1 MIASDMKV
9 IETMTLTVNGKR
21 REVSDVRTVGE
32 LLLALELDPR
42 QVVVELNETIIRR
55 PQVDETPVR
64 EGDQVEIL
72 RFVGGG

>member
-1 MIASDMKV
+1 MIASNMNAM
-9 IETMTLTVNGKR
+9 ETMTLTVNGKS
-21 REVSDVRTVGE
+21 REVPQISTVGE
-32 LLLALELDPR
+32 LLRVLDLDPR

-55 PQVDETPVR
+55 KQVDEVVVR